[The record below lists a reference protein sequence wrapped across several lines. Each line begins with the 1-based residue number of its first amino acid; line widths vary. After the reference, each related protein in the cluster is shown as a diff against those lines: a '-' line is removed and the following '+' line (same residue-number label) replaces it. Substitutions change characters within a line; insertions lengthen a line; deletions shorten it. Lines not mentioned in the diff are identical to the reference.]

1 MMENSKKKFKLTEEE
16 VVEVLVRRE
25 YEVEASGPDDAV
37 KQILDG
43 IVDPESSE
51 IVYETMTPKTDDEHT
66 IYETKSKLIL
76 YEQNI

>member
-25 YEVEASGPDDAV
+25 YEVEANSPDDAV

-43 IVDPESSE
+43 IADPESSE

>member
-25 YEVEASGPDDAV
+25 YEVEANSPDDAV